1 MQTKATVIF
10 ADEISKLLS
19 SRLPINNSVIP
30 LSIILKTMRYHL
42 EDDELSFKKLYSE
55 VKSSEIGARIHVS
68 RLVNTN
74 WIQIEKSTYDFR
86 VKVIKPTT
94 KMLETF
100 KQLSNEIKAKVPIYE
115 EKRKVLNF
123 RNFIKN

>member
-10 ADEISKLLS
+10 ADEISKLLN

-42 EDDELSFKKLYSE
+42 EDKELSFKKLYSE

-74 WIQIEKSTYDFR
+74 WIQIEKSTNDFR
-86 VKVIKPTT
+86 VKVIKPTA
-94 KMLETF
+94 KMLDTF
-100 KQLSNEIKAKVPIYE
+100 NSLSNEIRHKLPINE
-115 EKRKVLNF
+115 EKRKIHNF

>member
-10 ADEISKLLS
+10 ADEITKLLN

-42 EDDELSFKKLYSE
+42 DDDELSFKKLYSE

-74 WIQIEKSTYDFR
+74 WIQIEKSTNDFR
-86 VKVIKPTT
+86 VKVIKPTE
-94 KMLETF
+94 KMLDTF
-100 KQLSNEIKAKVPIYE
+100 NSLSNEIRHKLLINE
-115 EKRKVLNF
+115 EKQNLKRFKS
-123 RNFIKN
+123 FIKR